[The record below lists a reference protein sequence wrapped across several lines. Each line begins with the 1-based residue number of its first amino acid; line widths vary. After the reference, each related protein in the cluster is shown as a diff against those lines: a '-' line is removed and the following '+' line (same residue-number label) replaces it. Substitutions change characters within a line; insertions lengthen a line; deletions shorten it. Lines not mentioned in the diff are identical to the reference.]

1 MVDGGASPR
10 RILWDSI
17 SRAAERMTSP
27 SLDDYDLFKGEP
39 ESPPRYRKELPGSLN
54 DEKVPITPPA
64 QSSRNF
70 ARPCL
75 TSVPNVIAEMVTAAQ
90 CKQLLETM
98 MFHPCRS
105 GIDCNNGNA
114 KIIVGSDGVLSASV
128 HESSRCLHVQ
138 LQGMKV
144 LQRYFVSVDVPLYQE
159 KSGSSEDIATYVAP
173 QPNLL
178 DGFGWAKSTLHLDLS
193 AHLKER
199 LRSSSFCVRA
209 APARADVRYQVTVRI
224 LQLSEDC
231 WPVGAKP
238 VLIHLKEG
246 FVQEL
251 LSDSHETHPVVFPCR
266 IQDVACLGD
275 HTPVTLTSLGPY
287 SFPFPTPEFQDSCPW
302 QEEFGADGTRGQAL
316 FQREILEGPAMPFCC
331 QEKAQFPR
339 FRNVFGNGFTPQ
351 VAYCDDHFA
360 VDRGQATF
368 FRDLDREALLRLIHL
383 DQRRPSTTLPPGNRW
398 QQHWRCPC
406 DKRRQAV
413 PFGVGTCEEDLFGG
427 RDAWSSAEPRFF

>member
-1 MVDGGASPR
+1 METAMVDGGASPR

-17 SRAAERMTSP
+17 SRAAERMTLP
-27 SLDDYDLFKGEP
+27 PLDDYDLFKGEP
-39 ESPPRYRKELPGSLN
+39 ESPPSYRKELPGSLN
-54 DEKVPITPPA
+54 EEKAPITPPA

-70 ARPCL
+70 VRPCL
-75 TSVPNVIAEMVTAAQ
+75 TSVPNVIAEMVTAAH
-90 CKQLLETM
+90 CKQLLETR

-105 GIDCNNGNA
+105 GIGCNNGNA

-144 LQRYFVSVDVPLYQE
+144 LQRYFVSVDVPLYEE
-159 KSGSSEDIATYVAP
+159 KSSSSEDIATYVAP

-199 LRSSSFCVRA
+199 LRSSS
-209 APARADVRYQVTVRI
+209 
-224 LQLSEDC
+224 
-231 WPVGAKP
+231 
-238 VLIHLKEG
+238 
-246 FVQEL
+246 
-251 LSDSHETHPVVFPCR
+251 THPVVFPCR

-275 HTPVTLTSLGPY
+275 HTPFTLTSFGPY